1 ECFAPAVFRRLDA
14 VGEAAHPVVQQRSV
28 DETCPDIERVD
39 QFSIEPLEAPG
50 LVSAND
56 EIDVSFQEAMIE
68 IDDTADEFRRED
80 ADPAVVQEIDARGP
94 ARHIAHGGIAE
105 MRVA

>member
-1 ECFAPAVFRRLDA
+1 
-14 VGEAAHPVVQQRSV
+14 
-28 DETCPDIERVD
+28 
-39 QFSIEPLEAPG
+39 PG

-80 ADPAVVQEIDARGP
+80 ADAAVVQEIDARGP
-94 ARHIAHGGIAE
+94 ARHIEHGVIAE
-105 MRVA
+105 MRIAVDHAEAAKRPPPGPEHGGAEPGAGGEGGPGGGEQPGARRPG